1 MYGLALAYEELNSLE
16 ERIAYLEE
24 QAAAGKE
31 VAVELVE
38 TLIAKQNVEEDIA
51 FFEEACYGD
60 KAVF

>member
-1 MYGLALAYEELNSLE
+1 MYDLTLAYEELNSLE
-16 ERIAYLEE
+16 KRITYLEK

-38 TLIAKQNVEEDIA
+38 TLIAKQNVEEDIV
-51 FFEEACYGD
+51 FLEEACYGD